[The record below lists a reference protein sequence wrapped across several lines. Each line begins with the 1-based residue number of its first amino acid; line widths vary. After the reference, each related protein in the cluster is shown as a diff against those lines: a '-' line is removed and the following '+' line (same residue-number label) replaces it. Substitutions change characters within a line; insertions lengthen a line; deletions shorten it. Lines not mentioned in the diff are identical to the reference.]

1 MKYFYQIIISLLIIV
16 SAPDL
21 KAKNQIVADLSQDN
35 VEISTDFLG
44 AKILLFGAYDGKKG
58 DDIIIVVTGPKGL
71 VTVQKKEKV
80 FGVWVNTQK
89 INYINSPKYLNILS
103 NRDIND
109 ILNQRTRK
117 IAEIGL
123 NNLNVRIQPGKVV
136 SKEKEKIWRKAL
148 TRNMLKSKLWSLN
161 ENSVYLNKNALFRSY
176 LTLPSNVPTGIF
188 NVKILHYRNNKL
200 ISKETSTIN
209 VLKSGIS
216 AEIYNIAQNYSTLYG
231 IFAVLLAVLI
241 GWITNLI
248 FRKI

>member
-89 INYINSPKYLNILS
+89 INYINSPRYLNILS

-161 ENSVYLNKNALFRSY
+161 ENSVYLNKNVLFRSY

-231 IFAVLLAVLI
+231 IFAVVLAVLI

>member
-1 MKYFYQIIISLLIIV
+1 MKYFYRIIISLLIVI
-16 SAPDL
+16 STSNL

-80 FGVWVNTQK
+80 LGVWVNTQK
-89 INYINSPKYLNILS
+89 INYINAPKYLNILS

-123 NNLNVRIQPGKVV
+123 NNLNVRIQPGKEV
-136 SKEKEKIWRKAL
+136 SKEKEKSWRKAL
-148 TRNMLKSKLWSLN
+148 TRNMLKSQLWSLN
-161 ENSVYLNKNALFRSY
+161 ENSVYLNKDALFRSY

-188 NVKILHYRNNKL
+188 NVKILHYRNSKL

-231 IFAVLLAVLI
+231 IFAVFLAVLI

>member
-1 MKYFYQIIISLLIIV
+1 MKYFYQIIISLLIV
-16 SAPDL
+16 AFAPDL

-161 ENSVYLNKNALFRSY
+161 ENSVYLNKNVLFRSY

>member
-161 ENSVYLNKNALFRSY
+161 ENSVYLNKNVLFRSY

-241 GWITNLI
+241 GWIANLI

>member
-161 ENSVYLNKNALFRSY
+161 ENSVYLNKDALFRSY

>member
-89 INYINSPKYLNILS
+89 INYINAPKYLNILS

-161 ENSVYLNKNALFRSY
+161 ENSVYLNKNVLFRSY

-188 NVKILHYRNNKL
+188 NVKILQYRNNKL

>member
-44 AKILLFGAYDGKKG
+44 AKILLFGAYEGKKG

-161 ENSVYLNKNALFRSY
+161 ENSVYLNKNVLFRSY

-216 AEIYNIAQNYSTLYG
+216 AEIYNIAHNYSTLYG

>member
-80 FGVWVNTQK
+80 LGVWVNTQK
-89 INYINSPKYLNILS
+89 INYINAPKYLNILS

-136 SKEKEKIWRKAL
+136 SKEKETIWRKAL

-161 ENSVYLNKNALFRSY
+161 ENSVYLNKNVLFRSY

>member
-1 MKYFYQIIISLLIIV
+1 MKYFYQIIISLLIVV
-16 SAPDL
+16 SASDL

-80 FGVWVNTQK
+80 LGVWVNTQK
-89 INYINSPKYLNILS
+89 INYINAPKYLNILS

-123 NNLNVRIQPGKVV
+123 NNLNVRIQPGKIVGKK
-136 SKEKEKIWRKAL
+136 KEIIWRKAL
-148 TRNMLKSKLWSLN
+148 TRNMLKSNLWSLN

>member
-161 ENSVYLNKNALFRSY
+161 ENSVYLNKDVLFRSY

>member
-1 MKYFYQIIISLLIIV
+1 MKYFYQIIISLLIV
-16 SAPDL
+16 VFATDL

-44 AKILLFGAYDGKKG
+44 AKILLFGAYEGKKG

-89 INYINSPKYLNILS
+89 INYINAPKYLNILS

-161 ENSVYLNKNALFRSY
+161 ENSVYLNKNVLFRSY

>member
-44 AKILLFGAYDGKKG
+44 AKILLFGAYEGKKG

-89 INYINSPKYLNILS
+89 INYINAPKYLNILS

-161 ENSVYLNKNALFRSY
+161 ENSVYLNKNVLFRSY

>member
-89 INYINSPKYLNILS
+89 INYINAPKYLNILS

-161 ENSVYLNKNALFRSY
+161 ENSVYLNKDALFRSY

>member
-1 MKYFYQIIISLLIIV
+1 MKYFYQIIISLLIVV
-16 SAPDL
+16 STSDL
-21 KAKNQIVADLSQDN
+21 NAKNQIVADLSQDN

-44 AKILLFGAYDGKKG
+44 AKILLFGAYEGKKG

-89 INYINSPKYLNILS
+89 INYINAPKYLNILS

-161 ENSVYLNKNALFRSY
+161 ENSVYLNKNVLFRSY

>member
-44 AKILLFGAYDGKKG
+44 AKILLFGAYEGKKG

-80 FGVWVNTQK
+80 LGVWVNTQK

-161 ENSVYLNKNALFRSY
+161 ENSVYLNKNVLFRSY

-200 ISKETSTIN
+200 ISKETSIIN

>member
-1 MKYFYQIIISLLIIV
+1 MKCFYQIIISLLIIV

-161 ENSVYLNKNALFRSY
+161 ENSVYLNKNVLFRSY

>member
-44 AKILLFGAYDGKKG
+44 AKILLFGAYEGKKG

-80 FGVWVNTQK
+80 LGVWVNTQK

-161 ENSVYLNKNALFRSY
+161 ENSVYLNKNVLFRSY

>member
-1 MKYFYQIIISLLIIV
+1 MKYFYQIIISLLIGV
-16 SAPDL
+16 FATDL

-161 ENSVYLNKNALFRSY
+161 ENSVYLNKNVLFRSY

>member
-1 MKYFYQIIISLLIIV
+1 MKYFYQIIISLLIVV

-161 ENSVYLNKNALFRSY
+161 ENSVYLNKNVLFRSY

>member
-44 AKILLFGAYDGKKG
+44 AKILLFGAYEGKKG

-89 INYINSPKYLNILS
+89 INYINAPKYLNILS

-136 SKEKEKIWRKAL
+136 SIEKEKIWRKAL

-161 ENSVYLNKNALFRSY
+161 ENSVYLNKNVLFRSY

>member
-58 DDIIIVVTGPKGL
+58 DDIIIVVTGPTGL

-161 ENSVYLNKNALFRSY
+161 ENSVYLNKKVLFRSY

>member
-1 MKYFYQIIISLLIIV
+1 MKYFYQIIISLLIV
-16 SAPDL
+16 VFAPDL
-21 KAKNQIVADLSQDN
+21 KAKNQIVSDLSQDN

-44 AKILLFGAYDGKKG
+44 AKILLFGAYEGKKG

-109 ILNQRTRK
+109 ILNQWTRK

-148 TRNMLKSKLWSLN
+148 IRNMLKSKLWSLN
-161 ENSVYLNKNALFRSY
+161 ENSVYLNKNVLFRSY

>member
-161 ENSVYLNKNALFRSY
+161 ENSVYLNKNVLFRSY

-231 IFAVLLAVLI
+231 I
-241 GWITNLI
+241 
-248 FRKI
+248 K

>member
-44 AKILLFGAYDGKKG
+44 AKILLFGAYEGKKG

-161 ENSVYLNKNALFRSY
+161 ENSVYLNKDSLFRSY

>member
-16 SAPDL
+16 SAPDF

-136 SKEKEKIWRKAL
+136 SIEKEKIWRKAL

-161 ENSVYLNKNALFRSY
+161 ENSVYLNKNVLFRSY

>member
-16 SAPDL
+16 SSPDL

-161 ENSVYLNKNALFRSY
+161 ENSVYLNKNVLFRSY

>member
-1 MKYFYQIIISLLIIV
+1 MKYFYQIIISLLIVV
-16 SAPDL
+16 SNSDL

-80 FGVWVNTQK
+80 LGVWVNTQK
-89 INYINSPKYLNILS
+89 INYINAPKYLNISS

-123 NNLNVRIQPGKVV
+123 NNLNVRIQPGKLV
-136 SKEKEKIWRKAL
+136 SKEKEKIWRIAL

-161 ENSVYLNKNALFRSY
+161 ENSVYLNKNVLFRSY

-188 NVKILHYRNNKL
+188 NVKILHYRSSKL

>member
-1 MKYFYQIIISLLIIV
+1 MKYFYHIIITLLIVV

-89 INYINSPKYLNILS
+89 INYINAPKYLNILS

-161 ENSVYLNKNALFRSY
+161 ENSVYLNKNVLFRSY

>member
-16 SAPDL
+16 SSPDL

-71 VTVQKKEKV
+71 VTVQKKEKF

-161 ENSVYLNKNALFRSY
+161 ENSVYLNKNVLFRSY

-188 NVKILHYRNNKL
+188 NVKILQYRNNKL

>member
-148 TRNMLKSKLWSLN
+148 TRNMLKAKLWSLN
-161 ENSVYLNKNALFRSY
+161 ENSVYLNKNVLFRSY

>member
-161 ENSVYLNKNALFRSY
+161 ENSVYLNKNVLFRSY

-216 AEIYNIAQNYSTLYG
+216 AEIYNIAQNYSTLY
-231 IFAVLLAVLI
+231 LSLI
-241 GWITNLI
+241 HI
-248 FRKI
+248 

>member
-1 MKYFYQIIISLLIIV
+1 MNSISHIFIFLFIFIF
-16 SAPDL
+16 SSDL
-21 KAKNQIVADLSQDN
+21 KAQNQIVADLSQDN
-35 VEISTDFLG
+35 VKISTDFLG

-58 DDIIIVVTGPKGL
+58 DDIIVVVTGPKGL
-71 VTVQKKEKV
+71 VTVQKKEKIL
-80 FGVWVNTQK
+80 GIWVNTQK
-89 INYINSPKYLNILS
+89 VNYINAPKYLNISS
-103 NRDIND
+103 NRDINQ
-109 ILNQRTRK
+109 ILNQKTRK
-117 IAEIGL
+117 ISEIGL
-123 NNLNVRIQPGKVV
+123 NNLNVRIQPGKNI
-136 SKEKEKIWRKAL
+136 STQNEKEWRKAL

-161 ENSVYLNKNALFRSY
+161 ENSVALNKDALFRSY
-176 LTLPSNVPTGIF
+176 LTLPSNVPTGNF

-241 GWITNLI
+241 GWATNLI

>member
-16 SAPDL
+16 SSPDL

-71 VTVQKKEKV
+71 VTVQKKEMV

-161 ENSVYLNKNALFRSY
+161 ENSVYLNKNVLFRSY

-216 AEIYNIAQNYSTLYG
+216 AEIYDIAQNYSTLYG